1 MIAHFRPIRRQLRRG
16 KRSPFRVLFTK
27 DLKGLGSGADN
38 RSVSTLAH
46 TMMTAARSADS
57 GLSGP
62 GELDRYPYGEANG
75 ADRVGAPVWDVAD
88 QDLGRMGRR
97 AAGSRGR
104 GLHGQLV
111 QQLGQMIVSGD
122 LGADRPLVPEEIGQ
136 RFEVS
141 RTVVRESLR
150 VLEAKGLVSAR
161 PNVGTRVRPVSDW
174 NLLDP
179 DIIEWRAF
187 GPQRDDQRR
196 ELNELRWTIEPL
208 AARLA
213 AGHGREDVQQRLTD
227 MIEIMGH
234 ALGQGDPITF
244 ARADAEFHSLLIQLA
259 GNRMLEHLS
268 GIVSAALQVSG
279 GPSRAATVRTR
290 RPSPTTVGSP
300 TPLPRVTARARRP
313 PCGSCSPSTPMSN
326 VWSPRPASTDAFHGD
341 SVIGASVQAPGVR
354 CTARSGCA
362 HRLFLMCRRIAP
374 DPPGP
379 GAIRRHMRG
388 P

>member
-1 MIAHFRPIRRQLRRG
+1 M
-16 KRSPFRVLFTK
+16 
-27 DLKGLGSGADN
+27 
-38 RSVSTLAH
+38 STLAH

-57 GLSGP
+57 AIAGS
-62 GELDRYPYGEANG
+62 GELDRYSYAEAPG
-75 ADRVGAPVWDVAD
+75 TDRPGLPSWEGVEPDM
-88 QDLGRMGRR
+88 GRMGRR
-97 AAGSRGR
+97 AGGSRGR

-196 ELNELRWTIEPL
+196 ELLELRWTIEPL

-213 AGHGREDVQQRLTD
+213 AGHGREDVQQRLAD
-227 MIEIMGH
+227 MAEIMAH
-234 ALGQGDPITF
+234 AAAQGDALTF
-244 ARADAEFHSLLIQLA
+244 SRADAEFHALLLQVA

-268 GIVSAALQVSG
+268 GIVSSALHVSG
-279 GPSRAATVRTR
+279 GPATGCD
-290 RPSPTTVGSP
+290 RPGDTSVGLHQRIVEALAESDG
-300 TPLPRVTARARRP
+300 VTAEAAMRQLLTVQPEQPESA
-313 PCGSCSPSTPMSN
+313 
-326 VWSPRPASTDAFHGD
+326 PADH
-341 SVIGASVQAPGVR
+341 VV
-354 CTARSGCA
+354 
-362 HRLFLMCRRIAP
+362 
-374 DPPGP
+374 PGP
-379 GAIRRHMRG
+379 REQH
-388 P
+388 

>member
-1 MIAHFRPIRRQLRRG
+1 
-16 KRSPFRVLFTK
+16 
-27 DLKGLGSGADN
+27 
-38 RSVSTLAH
+38 
-46 TMMTAARSADS
+46 MMTAARSADV
-57 GLSGP
+57 GIAGP
-62 GELDRYPYGEANG
+62 GELDRYSYVDAPGGDRGTPHWDGVDTEMG
-75 ADRVGAPVWDVAD
+75 RVG
-88 QDLGRMGRR
+88 RR
-97 AAGSRGR
+97 TGGSRGR

-196 ELNELRWTIEPL
+196 ELCELRWTIEPL

-213 AGHGREDVQQRLTD
+213 AGHGREEVQQRLTD
-227 MIEIMGH
+227 MVEIMNH
-234 ALGQGDPITF
+234 AVTQGDTLTF
-244 ARADAEFHSLLIQLA
+244 SRADAEFHALLLQVT

-268 GIVSAALQVSG
+268 GIVSSALHVSG
-279 GPSRAATVRTR
+279 GPVTGCDRPTETAVTLHATIVEALATGDGTAAETAMRQLLTVH
-290 RPSPTTVGSP
+290 PEVDHVVPA
-300 TPLPRVTARARRP
+300 PRE
-313 PCGSCSPSTPMSN
+313 
-326 VWSPRPASTDAFHGD
+326 H
-341 SVIGASVQAPGVR
+341 
-354 CTARSGCA
+354 
-362 HRLFLMCRRIAP
+362 
-374 DPPGP
+374 
-379 GAIRRHMRG
+379 
-388 P
+388 

>member
-1 MIAHFRPIRRQLRRG
+1 M
-16 KRSPFRVLFTK
+16 LFTK
-27 DLKGLGSGADN
+27 DLKGRVSRADKGC
-38 RSVSTLAH
+38 VSTLAH
-46 TMMTAARSADS
+46 TMMTAARPTDS
-57 GLSGP
+57 GLAGP
-62 GELDRYPYGEANG
+62 GELDRYPYPESPGG
-75 ADRVGAPVWDVAD
+75 DRVGPPAWEGSDTE
-88 QDLGRMGRR
+88 LGRVGRR

-196 ELNELRWTIEPL
+196 ELCELRWTIEPL

-213 AGHGREDVQQRLTD
+213 AGHGREDIQQRLGD
-227 MIEIMGH
+227 MVEIMGH
-234 ALGQGDPITF
+234 SLAQGDGITF
-244 ARADAEFHSLLIQLA
+244 SRADAEFHTLLIQLA

-279 GPSRAATVRTR
+279 GPVTGCERPHETSLAHHARIVDALAAGDAHAAESAMRQLLTVHPEVERVV
-290 RPSPTTVGSP
+290 PA
-300 TPLPRVTARARRP
+300 PRE
-313 PCGSCSPSTPMSN
+313 
-326 VWSPRPASTDAFHGD
+326 H
-341 SVIGASVQAPGVR
+341 
-354 CTARSGCA
+354 
-362 HRLFLMCRRIAP
+362 
-374 DPPGP
+374 
-379 GAIRRHMRG
+379 
-388 P
+388 

>member
-1 MIAHFRPIRRQLRRG
+1 M
-16 KRSPFRVLFTK
+16 
-27 DLKGLGSGADN
+27 
-38 RSVSTLAH
+38 STLAH
-46 TMMTAARSADS
+46 TMMTAARHAEASLAA
-57 GLSGP
+57 P
-62 GELDRYPYGEANG
+62 GGLDRYPYAEAPA
-75 ADRVGAPVWDVAD
+75 ADRVGAPSWEAAD
-88 QDLGRMGRR
+88 SELGRMGRR
-97 AAGSRGR
+97 SAGNRGR

-196 ELNELRWTIEPL
+196 ELAELRWTIEPL

-213 AGHGREDVQQRLTD
+213 AGHSREDLQQRLAD
-227 MIEIMGH
+227 MVEIMGH
-234 ALGQGDPITF
+234 AFAQGDAITF
-244 ARADAEFHSLLIQLA
+244 SRADAEFHSLLIQLA

-279 GPSRAATVRTR
+279 APAISCD
-290 RPSPTTVGSP
+290 RPGE
-300 TPLPRVTARARRP
+300 
-313 PCGSCSPSTPMSN
+313 SCISHH
-326 VWSPRPASTDAFHGD
+326 A
-341 SVIGASVQAPGVR
+341 
-354 CTARSGCA
+354 
-362 HRLFLMCRRIAP
+362 RIAEALAAGDGPAAEAAMRQLLIVQP
-374 DPPGP
+374 DVERVVPAP
-379 GAIRRHMRG
+379 REH
-388 P
+388 

>member
-1 MIAHFRPIRRQLRRG
+1 M
-16 KRSPFRVLFTK
+16 LFTK
-27 DLKGLGSGADN
+27 DLKGREGHADKGC
-38 RSVSTLAH
+38 VSTLAH
-46 TMMTAARSADS
+46 TMMTAARPAES
-57 GLSGP
+57 GLAGP
-62 GELDRYPYGEANG
+62 GDLDRYPYPEVPGVDRV
-75 ADRVGAPVWDVAD
+75 DRVGPPAWDTSDA
-88 QDLGRMGRR
+88 DLGRAAGRR

-196 ELNELRWTIEPL
+196 ELTELRWTIEPL

-213 AGHGREDVQQRLTD
+213 AGHGREDVQQRLGD
-227 MIEIMGH
+227 MVEIMGH
-234 ALGQGDPITF
+234 ALTQGDGITF
-244 ARADAEFHSLLIQLA
+244 ARADAEFHSLLIQVA

-268 GIVSAALQVSG
+268 GIVGAALQVSG
-279 GPSRAATVRTR
+279 GPAAGCDRASEPSLTHHARIVDALASGDANSAETAMRQLLTVHPEVERVV
-290 RPSPTTVGSP
+290 PA
-300 TPLPRVTARARRP
+300 PRE
-313 PCGSCSPSTPMSN
+313 
-326 VWSPRPASTDAFHGD
+326 H
-341 SVIGASVQAPGVR
+341 
-354 CTARSGCA
+354 
-362 HRLFLMCRRIAP
+362 
-374 DPPGP
+374 
-379 GAIRRHMRG
+379 
-388 P
+388 

>member
-1 MIAHFRPIRRQLRRG
+1 M
-16 KRSPFRVLFTK
+16 
-27 DLKGLGSGADN
+27 
-38 RSVSTLAH
+38 STLAH
-46 TMMTAARSADS
+46 TMMTAARSSDS
-57 GLSGP
+57 GLVGP
-62 GELDRYPYGEANG
+62 GELDRYPYTDAPVNG
-75 ADRVGAPVWDVAD
+75 RVGAPAWEGAD
-88 QDLGRMGRR
+88 PELGRVGRR
-97 AAGSRGR
+97 PAGSRGR

-196 ELNELRWTIEPL
+196 ELSELRWTIEPL

-213 AGHGREDVQQRLTD
+213 AGHGREEVQQRLSD
-227 MIEIMGH
+227 VVEIMSH
-234 ALGQGDPITF
+234 AMAQGDALTF
-244 ARADAEFHSLLIQLA
+244 SRADTEFHALLIQIA

-279 GPSRAATVRTR
+279 SPVTGCDRPNEASLALHARIVDALGTGDGTASETAMRQLLTVHPDVERVV
-290 RPSPTTVGSP
+290 PA
-300 TPLPRVTARARRP
+300 PRE
-313 PCGSCSPSTPMSN
+313 
-326 VWSPRPASTDAFHGD
+326 H
-341 SVIGASVQAPGVR
+341 
-354 CTARSGCA
+354 
-362 HRLFLMCRRIAP
+362 
-374 DPPGP
+374 
-379 GAIRRHMRG
+379 
-388 P
+388 

>member
-1 MIAHFRPIRRQLRRG
+1 M
-16 KRSPFRVLFTK
+16 
-27 DLKGLGSGADN
+27 
-38 RSVSTLAH
+38 STLAH

-57 GLSGP
+57 GLTSP
-62 GELDRYPYGEANG
+62 GELDRYPYAEAS
-75 ADRVGAPVWDVAD
+75 AVDRVGIPAWDGGD
-88 QDLGRMGRR
+88 PELGRVGRR

-161 PNVGTRVRPVSDW
+161 PNVGTRVRPVCDW

-196 ELNELRWTIEPL
+196 ELSELRWTIEPL

-213 AGHGREDVQQRLTD
+213 AGHGREDVQQRLAD
-227 MIEIMGH
+227 MVEIMGH
-234 ALGQGDPITF
+234 ALAQGDALTF
-244 ARADAEFHSLLIQLA
+244 SRADSEFHSLLIQVA

-279 GPSRAATVRTR
+279 SPVTGCDRPNETSLAHHGRICDALAAGDGTAAEAAMRQLLTVHPEVERVV
-290 RPSPTTVGSP
+290 PA
-300 TPLPRVTARARRP
+300 PRE
-313 PCGSCSPSTPMSN
+313 
-326 VWSPRPASTDAFHGD
+326 H
-341 SVIGASVQAPGVR
+341 
-354 CTARSGCA
+354 
-362 HRLFLMCRRIAP
+362 
-374 DPPGP
+374 
-379 GAIRRHMRG
+379 
-388 P
+388 

>member
-1 MIAHFRPIRRQLRRG
+1 M
-16 KRSPFRVLFTK
+16 
-27 DLKGLGSGADN
+27 
-38 RSVSTLAH
+38 STLAH
-46 TMMTAARSADS
+46 TMMTAARSTDS
-57 GLSGP
+57 GRVGP
-62 GELDRYPYGEANG
+62 GELDRYPYTEATAPDRVASPAWEG
-75 ADRVGAPVWDVAD
+75 ADPELGRVG
-88 QDLGRMGRR
+88 RR
-97 AAGSRGR
+97 TAGSRGR

-196 ELNELRWTIEPL
+196 ELSELRWTIEPL

-213 AGHGREDVQQRLTD
+213 AGHAREDIQQRLSD
-227 MIEIMGH
+227 MVEIMGH
-234 ALGQGDPITF
+234 ALGQGDALTF
-244 ARADAEFHSLLIQLA
+244 SRADAEFHSLLIQIA

-279 GPSRAATVRTR
+279 GPVTGCD
-290 RPSPTTVGSP
+290 RP
-300 TPLPRVTARARRP
+300 
-313 PCGSCSPSTPMSN
+313 N
-326 VWSPRPASTDAFHGD
+326 E
-341 SVIGASVQAPGVR
+341 ASVAQHARIVDAVAGGDGTAAENAMRQLLTVHPEVERVVPAPR
-354 CTARSGCA
+354 E
-362 HRLFLMCRRIAP
+362 H
-374 DPPGP
+374 
-379 GAIRRHMRG
+379 
-388 P
+388 

>member
-1 MIAHFRPIRRQLRRG
+1 M
-16 KRSPFRVLFTK
+16 
-27 DLKGLGSGADN
+27 
-38 RSVSTLAH
+38 STLAH
-46 TMMTAARSADS
+46 TMMTAARSTDS
-57 GLSGP
+57 GLVGP
-62 GELDRYPYGEANG
+62 GELDRYPYAEGPV
-75 ADRVGAPVWDVAD
+75 ADRVGAPAWDGGEPE
-88 QDLGRMGRR
+88 LGRVGRR
-97 AAGSRGR
+97 AAANRGR

-213 AGHGREDVQQRLTD
+213 AGHGREEVQQRLCD
-227 MIEIMGH
+227 MVEIMSH
-234 ALGQGDPITF
+234 AMAQGDALTY
-244 ARADAEFHSLLIQLA
+244 ARADTEFHSLLIQIA

-279 GPSRAATVRTR
+279 GP
-290 RPSPTTVGSP
+290 
-300 TPLPRVTARARRP
+300 VTACDRPNETSLAQHARIVDALGTGDAAAAETAMRQLLTVLP
-313 PCGSCSPSTPMSN
+313 EVERVVPA
-326 VWSPRPASTDAFHGD
+326 PREH
-341 SVIGASVQAPGVR
+341 
-354 CTARSGCA
+354 
-362 HRLFLMCRRIAP
+362 
-374 DPPGP
+374 
-379 GAIRRHMRG
+379 
-388 P
+388 

>member
-1 MIAHFRPIRRQLRRG
+1 M
-16 KRSPFRVLFTK
+16 
-27 DLKGLGSGADN
+27 
-38 RSVSTLAH
+38 STLAH
-46 TMMTAARSADS
+46 TMMTTARSADS
-57 GLSGP
+57 GLAGP
-62 GELDRYPYGEANG
+62 GELDRYPYAEAPM
-75 ADRVGAPVWDVAD
+75 ADRVAAPAWEGADS
-88 QDLGRMGRR
+88 DLGRVGRR
-97 AAGSRGR
+97 AGGSRGR

-213 AGHGREDVQQRLTD
+213 AGHGREDVQQRLVD
-227 MIEIMGH
+227 LVEILSH
-234 ALGQGDPITF
+234 ALAQGDALTF
-244 ARADAEFHSLLIQLA
+244 SRADAEFHGLLIQVA
-259 GNRMLEHLS
+259 GNRMLDHLS
-268 GIVSAALQVSG
+268 GIVTAALQVSG
-279 GPSRAATVRTR
+279 GPATGCE
-290 RPSPTTVGSP
+290 RPTE
-300 TPLPRVTARARRP
+300 
-313 PCGSCSPSTPMSN
+313 
-326 VWSPRPASTDAFHGD
+326 
-341 SVIGASVQAPGVR
+341 ASVAQHARIVDGLGSGDGAVAEGAMRQLLTVHPEVERVVPAPR
-354 CTARSGCA
+354 E
-362 HRLFLMCRRIAP
+362 H
-374 DPPGP
+374 
-379 GAIRRHMRG
+379 
-388 P
+388 

>member
-1 MIAHFRPIRRQLRRG
+1 M
-16 KRSPFRVLFTK
+16 
-27 DLKGLGSGADN
+27 
-38 RSVSTLAH
+38 STLAH

-57 GLSGP
+57 GLAGP
-62 GELDRYPYGEANG
+62 GELDRYPYTEAPG
-75 ADRVGAPVWDVAD
+75 TDRVGMPSWDGGD
-88 QDLGRMGRR
+88 PDLGRVGRR
-97 AAGSRGR
+97 SAGSRGR

-196 ELNELRWTIEPL
+196 ELGELRWMIEPL

-213 AGHGREDVQQRLTD
+213 VGHGRDDLQQRLGD
-227 MIEIMGH
+227 MVEIMGH
-234 ALGQGDPITF
+234 ALTQGDSLTF
-244 ARADAEFHSLLIQLA
+244 SRADAEFHSLIIQLA

-279 GPSRAATVRTR
+279 GSLIGCDRPTEAALVHHSRIVDALAAGDAMAAETAMRQLL
-290 RPSPTTVGSP
+290 TTHPEVERVVP
-300 TPLPRVTARARRP
+300 APRE
-313 PCGSCSPSTPMSN
+313 
-326 VWSPRPASTDAFHGD
+326 H
-341 SVIGASVQAPGVR
+341 
-354 CTARSGCA
+354 
-362 HRLFLMCRRIAP
+362 
-374 DPPGP
+374 
-379 GAIRRHMRG
+379 
-388 P
+388 

>member
-1 MIAHFRPIRRQLRRG
+1 MWESAEPE
-16 KRSPFRVLFTK
+16 
-27 DLKGLGSGADN
+27 LG
-38 RSVSTLAH
+38 
-46 TMMTAARSADS
+46 
-57 GLSGP
+57 
-62 GELDRYPYGEANG
+62 
-75 ADRVGAPVWDVAD
+75 RVG
-88 QDLGRMGRR
+88 RR
-97 AAGSRGR
+97 TAGSRGR

-196 ELNELRWTIEPL
+196 ELGELRWTIEPL

-213 AGHGREDVQQRLTD
+213 AGHGREEIQQRIGD
-227 MIEIMGH
+227 MVEIMGH
-234 ALGQGDPITF
+234 AMSQGDSLTF
-244 ARADAEFHSLLIQLA
+244 SRADAEFHSLLIQLA

-279 GPSRAATVRTR
+279 SPVTGCDRPNDASLGHHARIVDALAAADGAAAEAAMRQLLIVHPEVERVV
-290 RPSPTTVGSP
+290 PA
-300 TPLPRVTARARRP
+300 PRE
-313 PCGSCSPSTPMSN
+313 
-326 VWSPRPASTDAFHGD
+326 H
-341 SVIGASVQAPGVR
+341 
-354 CTARSGCA
+354 
-362 HRLFLMCRRIAP
+362 
-374 DPPGP
+374 
-379 GAIRRHMRG
+379 
-388 P
+388 

>member
-1 MIAHFRPIRRQLRRG
+1 M
-16 KRSPFRVLFTK
+16 
-27 DLKGLGSGADN
+27 
-38 RSVSTLAH
+38 STLAH

-57 GLSGP
+57 GLANP
-62 GELDRYPYGEANG
+62 GELDRYPYAEGPSI
-75 ADRVGAPVWDVAD
+75 DRVGAPAWDGAD
-88 QDLGRMGRR
+88 PELGRVGRR

-196 ELNELRWTIEPL
+196 ELSELRWTIEPL

-213 AGHGREDVQQRLTD
+213 AGHGREEVQQRLSD
-227 MIEIMGH
+227 MVEIMGH
-234 ALGQGDPITF
+234 AMGQGDALTF
-244 ARADAEFHSLLIQLA
+244 ARADAEFHSLLIQVA

-279 GPSRAATVRTR
+279 SAVTGCE
-290 RPSPTTVGSP
+290 RPNETSLAQHGRIV
-300 TPLPRVTARARRP
+300 
-313 PCGSCSPSTPMSN
+313 
-326 VWSPRPASTDAFHGD
+326 DALAGGD
-341 SVIGASVQAPGVR
+341 
-354 CTARSGCA
+354 
-362 HRLFLMCRRIAP
+362 
-374 DPPGP
+374 
-379 GAIRRHMRG
+379 
-388 P
+388 

>member
-1 MIAHFRPIRRQLRRG
+1 M
-16 KRSPFRVLFTK
+16 
-27 DLKGLGSGADN
+27 
-38 RSVSTLAH
+38 STLAH

-57 GLSGP
+57 GLVGP
-62 GELDRYPYGEANG
+62 GELDRYPYTGSST
-75 ADRVGAPVWDVAD
+75 DRVGAPVWDGPD
-88 QDLGRMGRR
+88 QDLGRVGRR

-196 ELNELRWTIEPL
+196 ELSEMRWTIEPL

-213 AGHGREDVQQRLTD
+213 AGHGREDVQARLGD
-227 MIEIMGH
+227 MVEIMGH
-234 ALGQGDPITF
+234 ALGQGDSITF
-244 ARADAEFHSLLIQLA
+244 SRADAEFHSLLIQLA
-259 GNRMLEHLS
+259 GNRMLEHLA

-279 GPSRAATVRTR
+279 GPVTGCDRPNEAA
-290 RPSPTTVGSP
+290 
-300 TPLPRVTARARRP
+300 VTHHA
-313 PCGSCSPSTPMSN
+313 
-326 VWSPRPASTDAFHGD
+326 
-341 SVIGASVQAPGVR
+341 
-354 CTARSGCA
+354 
-362 HRLFLMCRRIAP
+362 RIADALATGDGSGAEAAMRQLLMVHP
-374 DPPGP
+374 DVERVVPAP
-379 GAIRRHMRG
+379 REH
-388 P
+388 

>member
-1 MIAHFRPIRRQLRRG
+1 
-16 KRSPFRVLFTK
+16 VLFTK
-27 DLKGLGSGADN
+27 ALKGRANRADKGC
-38 RSVSTLAH
+38 VSTLAH
-46 TMMTAARSADS
+46 TMMTAARPAES
-57 GLSGP
+57 GLAGP
-62 GELDRYPYGEANG
+62 GELDRYPYAEAPGANRVGPPSWGG
-75 ADRVGAPVWDVAD
+75 ADVE
-88 QDLGRMGRR
+88 LGRVGRR
-97 AAGSRGR
+97 AGGGRGR

-196 ELNELRWTIEPL
+196 ELSELRWTIEPL

-213 AGHGREDVQQRLTD
+213 AGHGREDIQQRLGD
-227 MIEIMGH
+227 MVEIMSH
-234 ALGQGDPITF
+234 AITQGDGITF
-244 ARADAEFHSLLIQLA
+244 SQADVEFHSLLIQLA

-279 GPSRAATVRTR
+279 GPVTGCDRPTEASLASHARIADALAT
-290 RPSPTTVGSP
+290 
-300 TPLPRVTARARRP
+300 
-313 PCGSCSPSTPMSN
+313 
-326 VWSPRPASTDAFHGD
+326 GD
-341 SVIGASVQAPGVR
+341 SHAAESAMRQLLTAHPEVERVVPAPR
-354 CTARSGCA
+354 E
-362 HRLFLMCRRIAP
+362 H
-374 DPPGP
+374 
-379 GAIRRHMRG
+379 
-388 P
+388 

>member
-1 MIAHFRPIRRQLRRG
+1 M
-16 KRSPFRVLFTK
+16 
-27 DLKGLGSGADN
+27 
-38 RSVSTLAH
+38 STLAH
-46 TMMTAARSADS
+46 TMMTNARSTES
-57 GLSGP
+57 GIAGP
-62 GELDRYPYGEANG
+62 GELDRYPYPQAPAAERAGASVWDG
-75 ADRVGAPVWDVAD
+75 ADQELGRVG
-88 QDLGRMGRR
+88 RR
-97 AAGSRGR
+97 TAGTRGR

-196 ELNELRWTIEPL
+196 ELSELRWTIEPL

-227 MIEIMGH
+227 MVEIMGH
-234 ALGQGDPITF
+234 ALGQADTITF
-244 ARADAEFHSLLIQLA
+244 GRADAEFHALLIQLA

-268 GIVSAALQVSG
+268 GIVSSALHVSG
-279 GPSRAATVRTR
+279 GPVTGCD
-290 RPSPTTVGSP
+290 RPHEHS
-300 TPLPRVTARARRP
+300 L
-313 PCGSCSPSTPMSN
+313 
-326 VWSPRPASTDAFHGD
+326 
-341 SVIGASVQAPGVR
+341 
-354 CTARSGCA
+354 A
-362 HRLFLMCRRIAP
+362 HHARIAEALAQG
-374 DPPGP
+374 D
-379 GAIRRHMRG
+379 AAAAEAAMRQLLTVH
-388 P
+388 PEVERVVPAPREH

>member
-1 MIAHFRPIRRQLRRG
+1 M
-16 KRSPFRVLFTK
+16 LFTK
-27 DLKGLGSGADN
+27 DLKGGSRHADKGC
-38 RSVSTLAH
+38 VTTLAH
-46 TMMTAARSADS
+46 SMMTPARAADS
-57 GLSGP
+57 GLAGQ
-62 GELDRYPYGEANG
+62 GERDRFTYAETPG
-75 ADRVGAPVWDVAD
+75 ADRTSTPTWGGGDAE
-88 QDLGRMGRR
+88 LGRPGRR
-97 AAGSRGR
+97 ATGSRGR

-196 ELNELRWTIEPL
+196 ELSELRWTIEPL

-213 AGHGREDVQQRLTD
+213 AGHGREDVQQRLAD
-227 MIEIMGH
+227 MVEIMSH
-234 ALGQGDPITF
+234 ALAQGDSITF
-244 ARADAEFHSLLIQLA
+244 SRADAEFHALLIQLA

-268 GIVSAALQVSG
+268 GIVSGALQVSG
-279 GPSRAATVRTR
+279 GP
-290 RPSPTTVGSP
+290 
-300 TPLPRVTARARRP
+300 
-313 PCGSCSPSTPMSN
+313 
-326 VWSPRPASTDAFHGD
+326 
-341 SVIGASVQAPGVR
+341 VIGCDRPTEISLVHHA
-354 CTARSGCA
+354 
-362 HRLFLMCRRIAP
+362 RIADALAAD
-374 DPPGP
+374 DPQ
-379 GAIRRHMRG
+379 AAEAAMRQLLTVH
-388 P
+388 PEAERVVPAPREH

>member
-1 MIAHFRPIRRQLRRG
+1 M
-16 KRSPFRVLFTK
+16 LFTK
-27 DLKGLGSGADN
+27 DLKALRHVADKGC
-38 RSVSTLAH
+38 VSTLAH
-46 TMMTAARSADS
+46 TMMTATRPADT
-57 GLSGP
+57 GLTGP
-62 GELDRYPYGEANG
+62 GELDRYPYADAVGGERT
-75 ADRVGAPVWDVAD
+75 DRVAPVWDGHESE
-88 QDLGRMGRR
+88 LGRVGRR

-179 DIIEWRAF
+179 DIIEWRAY

-196 ELNELRWTIEPL
+196 ELCELRWTIEPL

-213 AGHGREDVQQRLTD
+213 AGHGREDVQQRLAD
-227 MIEIMGH
+227 MAEIMGH
-234 ALGQGDPITF
+234 SAAQGDSLTF
-244 ARADAEFHSLLIQLA
+244 ARADAEFHSLLLQLT

-279 GPSRAATVRTR
+279 GSSLGCEHPVETS
-290 RPSPTTVGSP
+290 VGQHMKI
-300 TPLPRVTARARRP
+300 V
-313 PCGSCSPSTPMSN
+313 
-326 VWSPRPASTDAFHGD
+326 DA
-341 SVIGASVQAPGVR
+341 IGAGDAAGAEVAMRQLLATDGE
-354 CTARSGCA
+354 AG
-362 HRLFLMCRRIAP
+362 
-374 DPPGP
+374 GP
-379 GAIRRHMRG
+379 GGSGAADRVVPAPREH
-388 P
+388 

>member
-1 MIAHFRPIRRQLRRG
+1 
-16 KRSPFRVLFTK
+16 
-27 DLKGLGSGADN
+27 
-38 RSVSTLAH
+38 
-46 TMMTAARSADS
+46 MMTAARSADS
-57 GLSGP
+57 GLAGA
-62 GELDRYPYGEANG
+62 GELDRYPYAEGPAG
-75 ADRVGAPVWDVAD
+75 DRVGAPAWEAEPE
-88 QDLGRMGRR
+88 LGRVGGRR

-187 GPQRDDQRR
+187 GPQRDNQRR
-196 ELNELRWTIEPL
+196 ELTELRWTIEPL

-213 AGHGREDVQQRLTD
+213 AGHGREDVQQRLAD
-227 MIEIMGH
+227 MVEIMNH
-234 ALGQGDPITF
+234 SVAQGDALTF
-244 ARADAEFHSLLIQLA
+244 SRADAEFHSLLIQVA

-268 GIVSAALQVSG
+268 GIVSSALQVSG
-279 GPSRAATVRTR
+279 GP
-290 RPSPTTVGSP
+290 
-300 TPLPRVTARARRP
+300 
-313 PCGSCSPSTPMSN
+313 
-326 VWSPRPASTDAFHGD
+326 
-341 SVIGASVQAPGVR
+341 VIGCDRPNEASLGHHARIVDALAAGDGPAAEAAMRQLLSVHPETMHADPVHPEMDRVVPAPR
-354 CTARSGCA
+354 E
-362 HRLFLMCRRIAP
+362 H
-374 DPPGP
+374 
-379 GAIRRHMRG
+379 
-388 P
+388 

>member
-1 MIAHFRPIRRQLRRG
+1 M
-16 KRSPFRVLFTK
+16 LFSK
-27 DLKGLGSGADN
+27 DLKGPQGVADKGC
-38 RSVSTLAH
+38 VSTLAH
-46 TMMTAARSADS
+46 TMMTSARPADS
-57 GLSGP
+57 GLAGS
-62 GELDRYPYGEANG
+62 GELDRYPYAGAPGAGRAGAPSWDG
-75 ADRVGAPVWDVAD
+75 ADA
-88 QDLGRMGRR
+88 DLGRMGRR
-97 AAGSRGR
+97 STGSRGR

-196 ELNELRWTIEPL
+196 ELCELRWTIEPL

-213 AGHGREDVQQRLTD
+213 AGHGREDVQQRLAD
-227 MIEIMGH
+227 MAEIMRH
-234 ALGQGDPITF
+234 AVAQGDALTF
-244 ARADAEFHSLLIQLA
+244 SRADAEFHSLLLQVG

-268 GIVSAALQVSG
+268 AIVSSALQVSG
-279 GPSRAATVRTR
+279 APTAGCE
-290 RPSPTTVGSP
+290 RPSETVVGHHLRIVDTVGSGDAAGAEAAMRQLLVAHP
-300 TPLPRVTARARRP
+300 EAAGAGPADHVVPAPRE
-313 PCGSCSPSTPMSN
+313 
-326 VWSPRPASTDAFHGD
+326 H
-341 SVIGASVQAPGVR
+341 
-354 CTARSGCA
+354 
-362 HRLFLMCRRIAP
+362 
-374 DPPGP
+374 
-379 GAIRRHMRG
+379 
-388 P
+388 

>member
-1 MIAHFRPIRRQLRRG
+1 M
-16 KRSPFRVLFTK
+16 
-27 DLKGLGSGADN
+27 
-38 RSVSTLAH
+38 STLAH
-46 TMMTAARSADS
+46 TMMTAARSTDS
-57 GLSGP
+57 GLAGP
-62 GELDRYPYGEANG
+62 GELDRYPFGEAPV
-75 ADRVGAPVWDVAD
+75 AERVGAPVWESAEPE
-88 QDLGRMGRR
+88 LGRVGRR

-111 QQLGQMIVSGD
+111 QQLGQMIVAGD

-213 AGHGREDVQQRLTD
+213 AGHGRADIQQRMSD
-227 MIEIMGH
+227 MVEIMAH
-234 ALGQGDPITF
+234 AMGQGDALTYS
-244 ARADAEFHSLLIQLA
+244 RADAEFHSLLIQVA

-268 GIVSAALQVSG
+268 GIVSSALHVSG
-279 GPSRAATVRTR
+279 GPVTGCD
-290 RPSPTTVGSP
+290 RP
-300 TPLPRVTARARRP
+300 
-313 PCGSCSPSTPMSN
+313 N
-326 VWSPRPASTDAFHGD
+326 DASLGHHG
-341 SVIGASVQAPGVR
+341 
-354 CTARSGCA
+354 
-362 HRLFLMCRRIAP
+362 RIA
-374 DPPGP
+374 DALAAGD
-379 GAIRRHMRG
+379 GTAAETAMRALLTVH
-388 P
+388 PEVERVVPAPREH

>member
-1 MIAHFRPIRRQLRRG
+1 M
-16 KRSPFRVLFTK
+16 
-27 DLKGLGSGADN
+27 
-38 RSVSTLAH
+38 STLAH
-46 TMMTAARSADS
+46 TMMTTARSADS
-57 GLSGP
+57 GLAGP
-62 GELDRYPYGEANG
+62 GELDRYPYAEAPM
-75 ADRVGAPVWDVAD
+75 ADRVAAPAWEGTES
-88 QDLGRMGRR
+88 DLGRVGRR

-213 AGHGREDVQQRLTD
+213 AGHGREDVQQRLVD
-227 MIEIMGH
+227 LVEIMSH
-234 ALGQGDPITF
+234 ALAQGDALTF
-244 ARADAEFHSLLIQLA
+244 SRADAEFHALLIQVA
-259 GNRMLEHLS
+259 GNRMLDHLS

-279 GPSRAATVRTR
+279 GLATGCE
-290 RPSPTTVGSP
+290 RPTE
-300 TPLPRVTARARRP
+300 
-313 PCGSCSPSTPMSN
+313 
-326 VWSPRPASTDAFHGD
+326 
-341 SVIGASVQAPGVR
+341 ASVAQHARIVDGLGSGDGAVAEGAMRQLLTVHPEVERVVPAPR
-354 CTARSGCA
+354 E
-362 HRLFLMCRRIAP
+362 H
-374 DPPGP
+374 
-379 GAIRRHMRG
+379 
-388 P
+388 

>member
-1 MIAHFRPIRRQLRRG
+1 M
-16 KRSPFRVLFTK
+16 LFTK
-27 DLKGLGSGADN
+27 DLKGVGDGADKG
-38 RSVSTLAH
+38 SVSTLAH

-57 GLSGP
+57 GLAGP
-62 GELDRYPYGEANG
+62 GDLDRYPYAEAPV
-75 ADRVGAPVWDVAD
+75 ADRVGSPAWEGAD
-88 QDLGRMGRR
+88 PDLGRVGRR

-196 ELNELRWTIEPL
+196 ELSELRWTIEPL

-213 AGHGREDVQQRLTD
+213 AGHGRDDVQQRLAD
-227 MIEIMGH
+227 MVEIMSH
-234 ALGQGDPITF
+234 AMGQGDVLTF
-244 ARADAEFHSLLIQLA
+244 SRADTEFHNLLIQVA

-279 GPSRAATVRTR
+279 GPVTGCDRPNETSLAQHSRIVDALATGDGAGAEAAMRQLLTVHPEVERVV
-290 RPSPTTVGSP
+290 PA
-300 TPLPRVTARARRP
+300 PRE
-313 PCGSCSPSTPMSN
+313 
-326 VWSPRPASTDAFHGD
+326 H
-341 SVIGASVQAPGVR
+341 
-354 CTARSGCA
+354 
-362 HRLFLMCRRIAP
+362 
-374 DPPGP
+374 
-379 GAIRRHMRG
+379 
-388 P
+388 

>member
-1 MIAHFRPIRRQLRRG
+1 MAERAAIRSWDGTDAELGRASRRG
-16 KRSPFRVLFTK
+16 
-27 DLKGLGSGADN
+27 
-38 RSVSTLAH
+38 
-46 TMMTAARSADS
+46 SA
-57 GLSGP
+57 
-62 GELDRYPYGEANG
+62 
-75 ADRVGAPVWDVAD
+75 
-88 QDLGRMGRR
+88 
-97 AAGSRGR
+97 SRGR

-196 ELNELRWTIEPL
+196 ELGELRWTIEPL

-213 AGHGREDVQQRLTD
+213 AGHGREDIQQRLGD
-227 MIEIMGH
+227 MVEIMGH
-234 ALGQGDPITF
+234 ALAQGDVITYS
-244 ARADAEFHSLLIQLA
+244 RADAEFHSLLIQAA

-279 GPSRAATVRTR
+279 GPVTGCDRPGEASLGHHVRIVDALATGDAAGAEAAMRQLLVVHPEVDRVVLNAARALTTVR
-290 RPSPTTVGSP
+290 
-300 TPLPRVTARARRP
+300 
-313 PCGSCSPSTPMSN
+313 
-326 VWSPRPASTDAFHGD
+326 
-341 SVIGASVQAPGVR
+341 PG
-354 CTARSGCA
+354 CTNHVS
-362 HRLFLMCRRIAP
+362 P
-374 DPPGP
+374 DPRGP
-379 GAIRRHMRG
+379 AAQLLRDVTFGRIRRTWGVTRATRIG
-388 P
+388 RNTP

>member
-1 MIAHFRPIRRQLRRG
+1 M
-16 KRSPFRVLFTK
+16 
-27 DLKGLGSGADN
+27 
-38 RSVSTLAH
+38 STLAH
-46 TMMTAARSADS
+46 TMMTAARSTDS
-57 GLSGP
+57 GLVGP
-62 GELDRYPYGEANG
+62 GELDRYPYAETPVPDRIASPAWEG
-75 ADRVGAPVWDVAD
+75 ADPE
-88 QDLGRMGRR
+88 LGRVGRR

-196 ELNELRWTIEPL
+196 ELSELRWTIEPL

-213 AGHGREDVQQRLTD
+213 AGHGREDIHQRLSD
-227 MIEIMGH
+227 MVEIMGH
-234 ALGQGDPITF
+234 ALGQGDALTF
-244 ARADAEFHSLLIQLA
+244 SRADAEFHSLLIQIA
-259 GNRMLEHLS
+259 GNRMLDHLS

-279 GPSRAATVRTR
+279 GPVTGCD
-290 RPSPTTVGSP
+290 RP
-300 TPLPRVTARARRP
+300 
-313 PCGSCSPSTPMSN
+313 N
-326 VWSPRPASTDAFHGD
+326 E
-341 SVIGASVQAPGVR
+341 ASVAQHARIVDGVVAGDGTAAEGAMRQLLTVHPEVERVVPAPR
-354 CTARSGCA
+354 E
-362 HRLFLMCRRIAP
+362 H
-374 DPPGP
+374 
-379 GAIRRHMRG
+379 
-388 P
+388 